1 MVKTYAFNKKYN
13 ATSHKVLF
21 QCEILRAKFLCT
33 HYFLTDNFN
42 FIYARKLLLASKKKL
57 DFHVFL
63 AKKYVFIWSSRWHGQ
78 NRSGSSIPVLF
89 APTH

>member
-33 HYFLTDNFN
+33 YYFLRDNFN
-42 FIYARKLLLASKKKL
+42 FIYVRKLLLASKKNWTSMFFWLKSMYL
-57 DFHVFL
+57 F
-63 AKKYVFIWSSRWHGQ
+63 GQ
-78 NRSGSSIPVLF
+78 ADGMDKIGPVV
-89 APTH
+89 

>member
-33 HYFLTDNFN
+33 YYFLRDNFN
-42 FIYARKLLLASKKKL
+42 FIYVRKLLLASKKNWTSMSQAKL
-57 DFHVFL
+57 APGPTSICTLPF
-63 AKKYVFIWSSRWHGQ
+63 SSKVYTI
-78 NRSGSSIPVLF
+78 N
-89 APTH
+89 